1 MNVKIV
7 CVGNLKDQFLKQLQN
22 EFTKRLQAY
31 CKLEI
36 VEVSEEKSNDEPNDS
51 LTKIIL
57 KKEGERLLNKIKESE
72 YLILVDLHG
81 TELDSIDFSKKIDQI
96 TTYGNS
102 SLTFVIGG
110 SYGLSDELR
119 QKAKFKWCLSKLTF
133 THQMTRILVLEQIYR
148 AFKILNHE
156 VYHK

>member
-1 MNVKIV
+1 MNIKLVV
-7 CVGNLKDQFLKQLQN
+7 VGNLKDQSLKAMQQ

-36 VEVSEEKSNDEPNDS
+36 VEVNEEKSNEEPNDS
-51 LTKIIL
+51 QTKIIL
-57 KKEGERLLNKIKESE
+57 NKEGERLLNKIKDSD
-72 YLILVDLHG
+72 YLVLVDLHG
-81 TELDSIDFSKKIDQI
+81 KQVDSLDFAKKIDYI
-96 TTYGNS
+96 MTYES
-102 SLTFVIGG
+102 SSIVFVIGG

-119 QKAKFKWCLSKLTF
+119 KRAKFSWCLSNLTF
-133 THQMTRILVLEQIYR
+133 THQMTRVLVLEQIYR